1 MHFRHSSSVYELIT
15 DVFKQMWFLLTQ
27 LWVEWQ
33 FQWAS

>member
-27 LWVEWQ
+27 L
-33 FQWAS
+33 